1 MKTDLQFD
9 PLYEK
14 ERLTFILN
22 RDGLDEAINFAKGLV
37 KTYLKAS
44 LTSRV
49 KFKTR
54 NYPFRRSYI
63 HSAYSARYILR
74 NNLIETFV

>member
-1 MKTDLQFD
+1 MKTAYQFN

-22 RDGLDEAINFAKGLV
+22 RDGLDEAINFAKGLI

-44 LTSRV
+44 LTSRT
-49 KFKTR
+49 KFRTR
-54 NYPFRRSYI
+54 NYPYRRSYI
-63 HSAYSARYILR
+63 ESAYSARYILR
-74 NNLIETFV
+74 NNLIEILV